1 MYQYWFVNC
10 YKCTILMKDVKK
22 NYIGEWRGGKPE
34 KDIWELFV
42 FYAQFFCK
50 NIFWKKMAPNDYCK
64 GHLCWYWNLLESCM
78 RRKYCEVCLVEM
90 IRQVPLRSTQVTGK
104 IKQKE
109 SSMHLTN
116 EEQKSGSHM
125 SKKIGKISWPLV
137 YHESDRSEFS
147 LCWNS
152 K

>member
-1 MYQYWFVNC
+1 MQEWQTRERYMGTFC
-10 YKCTILMKDVKK
+10 ILCSIFLQNFFLKK
-22 NYIGEWRGGKPE
+22 
-34 KDIWELFV
+34 
-42 FYAQFFCK
+42 
-50 NIFWKKMAPNDYCK
+50 KKMAPNDYCK

-116 EEQKSGSHM
+116 EEQKSGSRM

-137 YHESDRSEFS
+137 YNESDKSELS